1 MHQRFKKV
9 PQLLHAVRLIHAPEL
24 QGAAITPVRQPI
36 IQSRVWLKGA
46 AHPVQ
51 DILHQ
56 SLQVTTGLTV
66 RAQHTTEVQVAGHP
80 EVTAHQA
87 PLQDQDQ
94 ATAHLHEAAVV
105 EVTEVVAAVAV
116 TEAAV
121 QAPAVVQEVL
131 AVLHVVL
138 HLHPQEEEGSLM

>member
-1 MHQRFKKV
+1 MFVKV
-9 PQLLHAVRLIHAPEL
+9 LQLLHAVRLIHAPEL

-66 RAQHTTEVQVAGHP
+66 QAQHTTEVQVAGHP

-87 PLQDQDQ
+87 PLQDQ

-131 AVLHVVL
+131 AVLHVVH